1 MALSI
6 VSSYSYLCFPPDKN
20 SDKVTHG
27 NHCGAQGVL
36 MTRGGAAGTSLP
48 SSSPCLPGEHHPGG
62 DFSVGIPASFDVY
75 LSVRT
80 HRIIQTLTQLSRGDT
95 GLGARVPPA
104 WAEELLWDWWEQ
116 PRSMFFTEGPSLV
129 LHLALEGGSHLTL
142 LLFGGITT

>member
-1 MALSI
+1 
-6 VSSYSYLCFPPDKN
+6 
-20 SDKVTHG
+20 
-27 NHCGAQGVL
+27 

-142 LLFGGITT
+142 LLFGGIDLPVNCQELWGTHLTSMFLANKGQKHAAHYLPV